1 MASRTGKERCGAE
14 TTPDRFS
21 GPSADS
27 ALVDEAANERTK
39 LARRSLFL
47 YCSPFQR
54 LEPDFRSAAFPK
66 R

>member
-47 YCSPFQR
+47 YCSPVSETR
-54 LEPDFRSAAFPK
+54 T
-66 R
+66 